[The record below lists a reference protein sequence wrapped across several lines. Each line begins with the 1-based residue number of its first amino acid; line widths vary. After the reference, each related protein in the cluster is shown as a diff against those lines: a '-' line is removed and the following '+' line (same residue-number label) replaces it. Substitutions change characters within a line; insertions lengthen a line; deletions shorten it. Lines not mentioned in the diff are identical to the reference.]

1 MIVGYYAGSKWGT
14 WIIVNLKHVMW
25 ISLKDHWRFRR
36 FRVFAAQPGGF
47 PLRSLSSFNPLFI
60 LASKVREREKE
71 RIYSAASASEACMGK
86 FDQGLYRVMFS
97 HKFLFLIAKILLEKG
112 AAKTNCM
119 QSNLLQSSW
128 WHMSQSWRELNQYVY
143 VVNTVNHRAVAHTWL
158 FHIFWTVAC
167 GVIMKDSIKKQQ
179 EKNDPL
185 HFWTHTQQ
193 AT

>member
-1 MIVGYYAGSKWGT
+1 MRCGNLWRITDGSEDSGSLQLSLEAFLWGHIQGST
-14 WIIVNLKHVMW
+14 PCLYWHPKY
-25 ISLKDHWRFRR
+25 
-36 FRVFAAQPGGF
+36 
-47 PLRSLSSFNPLFI
+47 
-60 LASKVREREKE
+60 EKE
-71 RIYSAASASEACMGK
+71 RKSAFIQQPQRLKPGK
-86 FDQGLYRVMFS
+86 FNQGLYRFMFS
-97 HKFLFLIAKILLEKG
+97 HKFLFLIAQILLEKG
-112 AAKTNCM
+112 AAKTNYM

-128 WHMSQSWRELNQYVY
+128 WHMSQSWRKLNQYVY